1 MNVLNLKKSDMK
13 ETGWAF
19 IASAIVLTLF
29 LIPITISEN
38 FGDVYAL
45 PIFIIELIIIGVL
58 LIKFG
63 NKI

>member
-1 MNVLNLKKSDMK
+1 MK

-19 IASAIVLTLF
+19 IASAIVLTSF
-29 LIPITISEN
+29 LIPITIGEY
-38 FGDVYAL
+38 FGGVYAL